1 MPDRAATPETTVDAT
16 PETTVDAGDP
26 EALLAA
32 LDAQPGDASLRDQAA
47 RALYA
52 AGRKREAVA
61 LLQAGFVHLNAH
73 ETGSLPCLCKRCL
86 DPEVDRAAVSGTEF
100 VRDHALAQG
109 RVLFYWMP
117 ASLAGSGAEVRRG
130 VAARLRSRLPAR
142 VSTP

>member
-1 MPDRAATPETTVDAT
+1 MPDRAVTPETTPGPGDA
-16 PETTVDAGDP
+16 

-32 LDAQPGDASLRDQAA
+32 LDAQPDDASLRDQAA

-73 ETGSLPCLCKRCL
+73 DDGSLPCLCKRCL
-86 DPEVDRAAVSGTEF
+86 DPEADRAEVSGTAF
-100 VRDHALAQG
+100 VRDHAQAQG

-117 ASLAGSGAEVRRG
+117 ASLAGSETEVRRG
-130 VAARLRSRLPAR
+130 VVARLRSRLSAR
-142 VSTP
+142 A

>member
-1 MPDRAATPETTVDAT
+1 MPDRAATPETTPGPGDA
-16 PETTVDAGDP
+16 

-32 LDAQPGDASLRDQAA
+32 LDARPDDASLRDQAA

-52 AGRKREAVA
+52 AGRRREAVA
-61 LLQAGFVHLNAH
+61 LLLAGFVHLNAH
-73 ETGSLPCLCKRCL
+73 EAGSLPCLCKRCL
-86 DPEVDRAAVSGTEF
+86 DPDLDRAEVSGAAF

-130 VAARLRSRLPAR
+130 VAARLRSRLSAR
-142 VSTP
+142 A